1 MGRVAVDSL
10 KPGMVLAEDITH
22 TNGRFLLGK
31 GIKLEDTHLRMLK
44 MWGIHAAA
52 VEGQPGEMVLPS
64 REQIDPSIL
73 KAAEKRV
80 QRRFIHCQ
88 TEHPFMKELFN
99 ICILRQAQQMAVQKS
114 SIDPSDLEALEALV
128 SPKRHLHTVPSQPKV
143 NPEDIV
149 DHDVSLTSLPNIFW
163 EITKV
168 TSDPRSSAVHVA
180 DVISKDT
187 SLAAKLLKMVNSAFY
202 GFPAKIDT
210 ISRAVMI
217 VGSKQLSTLALGTS
231 VIQIFRS
238 IPAELVDM
246 KTFWQHSIA
255 CGISARMISS
265 YKNAPNSERFFVSGL
280 LHDIGRIVL
289 YKKLPRAG
297 KEILLIARETQNLLR
312 TVENQLLG
320 FDHAHLGGVLMKK
333 WRLPLILEHT
343 VGYHHQ
349 PLSSQYPTEASIIYL
364 ADILTNALA
373 IGSSGERDVP
383 PLSPAVWDTMGLP
396 VEIFHKTIQT
406 IDHQVADIMH
416 TFFDAS

>member
-1 MGRVAVDSL
+1 MGRVSVDAL

-31 GIKLEDTHLRMLK
+31 GVKLEETHLRMLK
-44 MWGIHAAA
+44 MWGIHSAM
-52 VEGQPGEMVLPS
+52 VEGAPGQTTPPNL
-64 REQIDPSIL
+64 EQIDPSIL
-73 KAAEKRV
+73 KAAEKRAR
-80 QRRFIHCQ
+80 RRFIHCQ
-88 TEHPFMKELFN
+88 IAHPFMKELLG
-99 ICILRQAQQMAVQKS
+99 ICTLRLAQQMAIHKP
-114 SIDPSDLEALEALV
+114 SIDPDDLEALEALMT
-128 SPKRHLHTVPSQPKV
+128 PKRHLQAVPSQPKV
-143 NPEDIV
+143 RFEDLI
-149 DHDVSLTSLPNIFW
+149 DHDISLASLPNIFW

-238 IPAELVDM
+238 IPADLVDM
-246 KTFWQHSIA
+246 KSFWQHSIA
-255 CGISARMISS
+255 CGISARMIAS
-265 YKNAPNSERFFVSGL
+265 YKNAPNSERFFVAGL

-289 YKKLPRAG
+289 YRKLPKVG
-297 KEILLIARETQNLLR
+297 KEILLAARETQNLLR
-312 TVENQLLG
+312 SVERQYLG
-320 FDHAHLGGVLMKK
+320 FDHAQMGGILMKR
-333 WRLPLILEHT
+333 WRLPLVLEHT

-349 PLSSQYPTEASIIYL
+349 PLDSQYPTESSIIYL
-364 ADILTNALA
+364 ADILTNTLA
-373 IGSSGERDVP
+373 IGSSGERYVP
-383 PLSPAVWDTMGLP
+383 PLAPAVWESIGLP
-396 VEIFHKTIQT
+396 VEIFQKAVQT

-416 TFFDAS
+416 TFFDEA